1 MVNTGDTL
9 RENATLDDN
18 TTNSHTD
25 IILNMYR
32 ALGTENAK
40 SFSKS

>member
-9 RENATLDDN
+9 RENATLDDI

-25 IILNMYR
+25 IVLNMYQ
-32 ALGTENAK
+32 AI
-40 SFSKS
+40 